1 MLAAMARPKE
11 FDQDVALDA
20 AIGVFREHGFA
31 AASAGMLTEAMKIGR
46 QSLYDTFGDKWQL
59 YCQAVRRYGDNETQ
73 RHLAALAGG
82 ATAFAGIGR
91 LIARVVAEAHQ
102 PCLGIG
108 SIAEFGTSSEELS
121 RMHEAAGRA
130 LRVAISAR
138 IREAQRD
145 GDVSAELKADHATGF
160 LLANVAAI
168 RLAARGGASNAEL
181 DALGQMALRALR

>member
-1 MLAAMARPKE
+1 MLRFMARPKE
-11 FDQDVALDA
+11 FDQEVALDA
-20 AIGVFREHGFA
+20 AVGVFREYGFA

-59 YCQAVRRYGDNETQ
+59 YCQAVRRYGDGETR
-73 RHLAALAGG
+73 RHLDALAGG
-82 ATAFAGIGR
+82 VTPFDGIR
-91 LIARVVAEAHQ
+91 LLMERVVAEARQ

-130 LRVAISAR
+130 LRNAIGAR
-138 IREAQRD
+138 IRVAQRD
-145 GDVSAELKADHATGF
+145 GDVSPQLDAEHATGF

-168 RLAARGGASNAEL
+168 RLAARGGAGDAEL
-181 DALGQMALRALR
+181 DALGQLALRALR